1 MYPPDEDPAK
11 HRPKPKYKFMQIEA
25 KYPRFF
31 KGDMDIYRGQ
41 TTLKERKN
49 IDESKLRDA
58 IKIENFDKEI
68 DEVNDLRQT

>member
-1 MYPPDEDPAK
+1 
-11 HRPKPKYKFMQIEA
+11 
-25 KYPRFF
+25 
-31 KGDMDIYRGQ
+31 
-41 TTLKERKN
+41 LKERKN

>member
-1 MYPPDEDPAK
+1 MYPPDEDPTK
-11 HRPKPKYKFMQIEA
+11 HRAKPKYKFMQIEQ

-31 KGDMDIYRGQ
+31 KGEMDIYRGQ

-49 IDESKLRDA
+49 LDESEFMEA

-68 DEVNDLRQT
+68 DEQNDLRHT